1 MDIGFLGLGR
11 MGSAM
16 ARNLMKAG
24 HRLTVWN
31 RSPKAVEELVA
42 AGATAAPDAAA
53 AFDAD
58 VVFSMLADDASVRAA
73 VLASGAL
80 QKTRPGAVHVNCA
93 TISVRLARELAE
105 THRQAGVEYLSAPV
119 FGRPDAAAKA
129 LLHVV
134 VAGSTAAIDRVQPLF
149 DVLGQKTWRLGDEP
163 HRANVVKLAGNF
175 MIAATIETL
184 GEASALV
191 EGHGISSAAFLDVMT
206 NSIFTSPI
214 MKGYG
219 AIVAER
225 RYEPPAFVL
234 PLGLKDVALAL
245 EAGGDASVPLPIAS
259 LARDNLL
266 DAIAH
271 GDGGKDWSAMADVAR
286 RRAGGAARD

>member
-1 MDIGFLGLGR
+1 MDVGFLGLGR

-16 ARNLMKAG
+16 ARNLMTAG

-31 RSPKAVEELVA
+31 RSPAAVDELVA
-42 AGATAAPDAAA
+42 AGATAAPHPAA

-80 QKTRPGAVHVNCA
+80 EQARRGAVHVNCA

-105 THRQAGVEYLSAPV
+105 THRQAGVDYLSAPV

-129 LLHVV
+129 LLHIV
-134 VAGSTAAIDRVQPLF
+134 VAGNATVIDRVQPLF
-149 DVLGQKTWRLGDEP
+149 DRLGQKVWRVGDEP
-163 HRANVVKLAGNF
+163 YRANVVKVAGNF

-191 EGHGISSAAFLDVMT
+191 EAHGMSSAAFLDVMT
-206 NSIFTSPI
+206 NSLFTSPVV
-214 MKGYG
+214 KGYG
-219 AIVAER
+219 ALVAER

-234 PLGLKDVALAL
+234 PLGLKDVTLAL

-271 GDGGKDWSAMADVAR
+271 GDVGKDWSAMADVAR
-286 RRAGGAARD
+286 RRAGKS